1 MGETAEINIRPMT
14 VEDIPAAY
22 EIETQSFQ
30 SAWSLNYFKRCVENP
45 RYEKFIV
52 VSEEKIL
59 AFAILKKQKND
70 EILLMRFAV
79 SPNFRQ
85 RGFGKIFLEFLIKL
99 FPQWGGVLKL
109 HVKTSNIVAI
119 RLYESCNFKITNQ
132 LENFYPATNENAF
145 IMERKI

>member
-30 SAWSLNYFKRCVENP
+30 SAWTLNYFKRCVENP
-45 RYEKFIV
+45 RNEKFIV
-52 VSEEKIL
+52 VLEEKIL
-59 AFAILKKQKND
+59 AFAILKKQKNG

-79 SPNFRQ
+79 APNFRQ

-109 HVKTSNIVAI
+109 HVKTSNIAAI
-119 RLYESCNFKITNQ
+119 RLYENCGFVILNQ
-132 LENFYPATNENAF
+132 IENFYMATNENAF
-145 IMERKI
+145 TMELKL